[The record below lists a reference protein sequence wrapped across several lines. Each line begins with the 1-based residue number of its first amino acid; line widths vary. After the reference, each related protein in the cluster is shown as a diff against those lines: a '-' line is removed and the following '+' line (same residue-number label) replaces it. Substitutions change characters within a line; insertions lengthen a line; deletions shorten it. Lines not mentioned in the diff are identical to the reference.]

1 MQYIYSMKF
10 ILIIVSLFFII
21 SCSFAQSKKSL
32 KVYTDYNFYYDPSLG
47 EYIEL
52 KFQFDANSLVLV
64 KENSWFRS
72 KVDVEIQLLKD
83 STKIVRKLYAVESPK
98 YQDSIFM
105 DFFDVKR
112 YPLKPGSYQLL
123 ISFSDPYSKQ
133 KSISSKQAIV
143 VPDLHSKISI
153 SDIQVCENIRET
165 SEVTILSKSG
175 YALFPRLI
183 NYFPADCQ
191 FLPTYL
197 ELYNPSKDSISLR
210 LKTSF
215 FKQGDTNEIVD
226 MTRFSD
232 VVIQDV
238 TPIIQK
244 NIISNLSTG
253 SYRMVYSLIQ
263 GSTILCT
270 SAYFFDRMNEPLEY
284 IATDNIV
291 LDPIFQKSIPNDSL
305 PYYLASIIP
314 VANPMEIPIIN
325 KLVKEND
332 LDKMRKYMQSFW
344 VITSGRLN
352 ASNSWLNY
360 KEQVKMVEKT
370 YSTAIFKGY
379 ESDRGRVYLKY
390 GQPSAIAAR
399 ETSPSEYPYEIW
411 QYDKIKQF
419 SNKRFV
425 FYNPDLVNNHY
436 QLLHSDMQGEL
447 KNYRWQQLLT
457 KRNSPNQN
465 IDDPNDGNKE
475 HYGGESMDVYNQY

>member
-1 MQYIYSMKF
+1 MKF
-10 ILIIVSLFFII
+10 IFLIASLFFII

-197 ELYNPSKDSISLR
+197 ELYNPSKDSVSLR

-314 VANPMEIPIIN
+314 VANPMEIPSIN

-332 LDKMRKYMQSFW
+332 IDKMRKYMQSFW

-465 IDDPNDGNKE
+465 IDAPNDGNKE

>member
-1 MQYIYSMKF
+1 MKF
-10 ILIIVSLFFII
+10 ILFIASLFFTI
-21 SCSFAQSKKSL
+21 SCSFAQATKNL

-98 YQDSIFM
+98 YQDSIFI

-165 SEVTILSKSG
+165 SEVSILSKSG

-183 NYFPADCQ
+183 NYFPVDCQ

-197 ELYNPSKDSISLR
+197 ELYNPSKDSVSLR

-215 FKQGDTNEIVD
+215 FKQGDTNEIAY

-232 VVIQDV
+232 FVIQDV

-253 SYRMVYSLIQ
+253 SYRMVYSLLQ

-314 VANPMEIPIIN
+314 VANPMEIPVIN

-425 FYNPDLVNNHY
+425 FYNPDLVDNHY

-447 KNYRWQQLLT
+447 KNYRWQQLLS

>member
-1 MQYIYSMKF
+1 MKF

>member
-10 ILIIVSLFFII
+10 IFLIASLFFII

-197 ELYNPSKDSISLR
+197 ELYNPSKDSVSLR

>member
-1 MQYIYSMKF
+1 MKF
-10 ILIIVSLFFII
+10 IFLIASLFFII

-165 SEVTILSKSG
+165 SEITILSKSG

-197 ELYNPSKDSISLR
+197 ELYNPSKDSVSLR

-215 FKQGDTNEIVD
+215 FKQGDANEIVD

-253 SYRMVYSLIQ
+253 TYRMVYSLIQ

>member
-1 MQYIYSMKF
+1 MKF
-10 ILIIVSLFFII
+10 IFLIASLFFII

-165 SEVTILSKSG
+165 SEVSILSKSG

-197 ELYNPSKDSISLR
+197 ELYNPSKDSVSLR

-215 FKQGDTNEIVD
+215 FKQGDTNEIAE

-314 VANPMEIPIIN
+314 VANPMEIPSIN

-370 YSTAIFKGY
+370 YSTSIFKGY

>member
-1 MQYIYSMKF
+1 MKF
-10 ILIIVSLFFII
+10 ILFIVSLFFTI
-21 SCSFAQSKKSL
+21 SCSFAQATKNL
-32 KVYTDYNFYYDPSLG
+32 KVYTDYNFYYDPSLN

-64 KENSWFRS
+64 KENSWFTS
-72 KVDVEIQLLKD
+72 KVEVEIQIMKD

-123 ISFSDPYSKQ
+123 ISFRDPYSKQ
-133 KSISSKQAIV
+133 KAIFSKQAIV
-143 VPDLHSKISI
+143 VPNLHTKISI

-165 SEVTILSKSG
+165 SEVSILSKSG

-183 NYFPADCQ
+183 NYFPADCK

-197 ELYNPSKDSISLR
+197 ELYNPSKDSVTLR

-215 FKQGDTNEIVD
+215 YKQGDTNEIAD
-226 MTRFSD
+226 MTHFSD

-253 SYRMVYSLIQ
+253 SYRMVYSLLQ

-270 SAYFFDRMNEPLEY
+270 SAYFFDRMNEPMEY

-305 PYYLASIIP
+305 TYYLASIIP
-314 VANPMEIPIIN
+314 VANPMEIPSIN
-325 KLVKEND
+325 KLIKEND

-344 VITSGRLN
+344 VTTSGRLN

>member
-10 ILIIVSLFFII
+10 IFLIASLFFII

-165 SEVTILSKSG
+165 SEITILSKSG

-197 ELYNPSKDSISLR
+197 ELYNPSKDSVSLR

-215 FKQGDTNEIVD
+215 FKQGDANEIVD

-253 SYRMVYSLIQ
+253 TYRMVYSLIQ

>member
-1 MQYIYSMKF
+1 MKF
-10 ILIIVSLFFII
+10 IFLIASLFFII

-197 ELYNPSKDSISLR
+197 ELYNPSKDSVSLR
-210 LKTSF
+210 LKISF

-263 GSTILCT
+263 GSTILYT
-270 SAYFFDRMNEPLEY
+270 SAYFFDRMNEPLVY

-314 VANPMEIPIIN
+314 VVNPMEIPIIN

-475 HYGGESMDVYNQY
+475 HYGGESMGVYNQY